1 MALSCQE
8 GLEEISSS
16 RRSFRDQDRGCWC
29 VLILGNIRNGIN
41 GKRTQDGAGKVMGI
55 LIFGIPDIWRR
66 DGLEEDGLKKGSFG
80 RGKDW
85 SRNCLEE
92 GLEKRWIE
100 KGISWKRDRLEN
112 GWIGRTGKGSSWK
125 RDGLEQGW
133 IGKGMD
139 WKRDCIGR
147 GTGKGMDWSRD

>member
-16 RRSFRDQDRGCWC
+16 RRSFQDQDRGCWC
-29 VLILGNIRNGIN
+29 VLILGNIRNRIN

-55 LIFGIPDIWRR
+55 LIFGIPAIWRR

-85 SRNCLEE
+85 SRDW
-92 GLEKRWIE
+92 G
-100 KGISWKRDRLEN
+100 
-112 GWIGRTGKGSSWK
+112 
-125 RDGLEQGW
+125 RDGLEQELLGRG
-133 IGKGMD
+133 IGKEMD
-139 WKRDCIGR
+139 
-147 GTGKGMDWSRD
+147 